1 MKLIIF
7 FAMIFIK
14 VYVIHGEFVDA
25 SSTPGYGPLLG
36 NHLDDFDH
44 EAYIDPPF
52 DVLNQFFR
60 DAFNTFNDCGTS
72 SDFPY
77 EISVKTTVNDSIIVT
92 YTNYTGEVSLVQRYT
107 NNTVEAANLTRD
119 NDWPDNATYKLDGD
133 YYKED
138 LGGAFKVWSAQRKK
152 WVGIYEF

>member
-1 MKLIIF
+1 MKKLIIF

-25 SSTPGYGPLLG
+25 SYTPGYGPLLG
-36 NHLDDFDH
+36 NAMDDEDSW
-44 EAYIDPPF
+44 AYTDPPF

-77 EISVKTTVNDSIIVT
+77 EISVKTAVNDDTIIVT
-92 YTNYTGEVSLVQRYT
+92 YTNYTGEVSSVQRYT
-107 NNTVEAANLTRD
+107 NNSVEAANLTRD
-119 NDWPDNATYKLDGD
+119 KDWPGDATYKLDGD

-138 LGGAFKVWSAQRKK
+138 LSFKVWNTTLEK